1 MWLIFSKAKLL
12 MRLLK
17 KYSII
22 ALGMLCYASPSF
34 SKNTA
39 QIGKNSMTSSESIQ
53 FTPAWPHGD
62 IREVLPDVF
71 FVTGTN
77 KIHHEGVDIQTSR
90 NMVILR
96 NGSELT
102 LVNTVRLNEEGLKK
116 LESLGSVT
124 HIVRIGAFHGRDD
137 AFYRKHYP
145 MAQLWTLKGMTY
157 ESGLKPDR
165 DLMPNG
171 DIPFPGCS
179 VFVFETSTQPE
190 GILHIDRDEGIL
202 ISCDSIQNITST
214 DEFYSTDTAKFF
226 QDQGLVKAA
235 NISPV
240 WLGATHTNAGDFN
253 RLLKTMTFRHLLTA
267 HGEPLMNTAYEQ
279 LTATVKR
286 VFP

>member
-1 MWLIFSKAKLL
+1 
-12 MRLLK
+12 
-17 KYSII
+17 
-22 ALGMLCYASPSF
+22 
-34 SKNTA
+34 
-39 QIGKNSMTSSESIQ
+39 MTSSESIQ
-53 FTPAWPHGD
+53 FTPAWLHGD

-145 MAQLWTLKGMTY
+145 MAQLWGLKGMTY

-165 DLMPNG
+165 D
-171 DIPFPGCS
+171 
-179 VFVFETSTQPE
+179 
-190 GILHIDRDEGIL
+190 
-202 ISCDSIQNITST
+202 
-214 DEFYSTDTAKFF
+214 
-226 QDQGLVKAA
+226 
-235 NISPV
+235 
-240 WLGATHTNAGDFN
+240 
-253 RLLKTMTFRHLLTA
+253 
-267 HGEPLMNTAYEQ
+267 
-279 LTATVKR
+279 
-286 VFP
+286 